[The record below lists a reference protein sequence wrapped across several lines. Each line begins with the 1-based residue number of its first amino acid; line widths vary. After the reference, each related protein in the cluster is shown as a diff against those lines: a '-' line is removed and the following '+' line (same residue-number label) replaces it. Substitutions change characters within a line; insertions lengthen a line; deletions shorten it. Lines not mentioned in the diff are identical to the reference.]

1 MNTINELAI
10 EDAKII
16 FRNFSGAESK
26 FNRAGDRNFCVVID
40 SEEKAK
46 ELSRDGWNVKPL
58 SRRNED
64 EDQKYYISVAVSF
77 KVIPPKIWLITKSN
91 KTLITEDNV
100 DTLDY
105 ADILTAD
112 VILRPYNWEAR
123 GESGVKAYLKSLYVV
138 LDEDQFSSKYNV

>member
-77 KVIPPKIWLITKSN
+77 KVIPPKIWLITKQN
-91 KTLITEDNV
+91 KTLITEENV

-112 VILRPYNWEAR
+112 VVLRPYNWEAR
-123 GESGVKAYLKSLYVV
+123 GESGVKAYLKSLYIV